1 VSLRSLVRQSRI
13 EEGEDD
19 GLGIDPLAH
28 SSSEQSIA
36 LLTHSSAHS
45 ATPIGD
51 IAPHEEH
58 PDCDRVSRPSVLRSA
73 AIRMMSL
80 HRHGS
85 ISSQT
90 SDSRHAHQLLQ
101 NVGRTIQR
109 TSSQLRKSKAY
120 HLLYLVMLPTYTVC
134 GAFLFQWLDGEHDEQ
149 EKLFYEDRCRVGRE
163 QRLSDIKGQCAQIP
177 TACFELMQNFTY
189 EVENCYRDWHT
200 ANRTIT
206 HSMAEFSN
214 ALIYAFSVYTTIG
227 YGNVAADT
235 TACRIATIF
244 YGALGIPLFF
254 AFVKEEGNLC
264 RIFFIHL
271 YKKVMKL
278 RKKCFAKCKTN
289 EPSSSQEQIANG
301 NCLGVPSPTFGPSQA
316 ESGEVTLK
324 DSTPVKKNK
333 DTRHYSRQYS
343 SNSLHECDRNERR
356 KVFAAGCITL
366 IAYVLVASCIVD
378 FTTEFDYI
386 TSVYFLFNSVALI
399 GFGDVFPSTPTVII
413 VHAPFMIFGVILFS
427 MCYFIM
433 QEEIR
438 DRTFEASRRARIS
451 ISKYGQSIIN
461 QARSPWSRR
470 NSPLFDNNSD
480 GGGGNTSG
488 PSPSSF
494 ERMRKRR
501 QSAPAIALTGPTG
514 KTARFRDI

>member
-1 VSLRSLVRQSRI
+1 M
-13 EEGEDD
+13 
-19 GLGIDPLAH
+19 
-28 SSSEQSIA
+28 SI
-36 LLTHSSAHS
+36 
-45 ATPIGD
+45 
-51 IAPHEEH
+51 
-58 PDCDRVSRPSVLRSA
+58 
-73 AIRMMSL
+73 

-85 ISSQT
+85 ISSQA

-134 GAFLFQWLDGEHDEQ
+134 GAVLFKWLDGEHDEQ
-149 EKLFYEDRCRVGRE
+149 QKMMYQNRCTGGRE
-163 QRLSDIKGQCAQIP
+163 ERLAFLKGQCKQSP
-177 TACFELMQNFTY
+177 DDCYELMKTFAL
-189 EVENCYRDWHT
+189 EVDRCYRDWHT
-200 ANRTIT
+200 VNRTIT
-206 HSMAEFSN
+206 HSMANFSN

-244 YGALGIPLFF
+244 YGVLGIPLFF

-271 YKKVMKL
+271 YKKAKLL
-278 RKKCFAKCKTN
+278 RKKCFKKCTTN
-289 EPSSSQEQIANG
+289 ESSSSQEQITNG
-301 NCLGVPSPTFGPSQA
+301 NCLGVPSPTFGGPSQA
-316 ESGEVTLK
+316 ESGEITPK
-324 DSTPVKKNK
+324 TTSPVKIHR
-333 DTRHYSRQYS
+333 DARWYTRQPS

-356 KVFAAGCITL
+356 KVFAAGCVTL
-366 IAYVLVASCIVD
+366 IAYVLIASFIVHL
-378 FTTEFDYI
+378 TTEFDYI

-399 GFGDVFPSTPTVII
+399 GFGDVFPSTPTVIL
-413 VHAPFMIFGVILFS
+413 VHAPFMLFGVILFS

-470 NSPLFDNNSD
+470 NSPLFDNNSEN
-480 GGGGNTSG
+480 GGGTNG

-501 QSAPAIALTGPTG
+501 QSAPAIALTNPTG

>member
-1 VSLRSLVRQSRI
+1 MQF
-13 EEGEDD
+13 
-19 GLGIDPLAH
+19 H
-28 SSSEQSIA
+28 
-36 LLTHSSAHS
+36 LLT
-45 ATPIGD
+45 T
-51 IAPHEEH
+51 H
-58 PDCDRVSRPSVLRSA
+58 PDCNSVSRPSALRSA
-73 AIRMMSL
+73 AFRMMSL

-85 ISSQT
+85 ISSQA
-90 SDSRHAHQLLQ
+90 SDSRPAHQLLH

-134 GAFLFQWLDGEHDEQ
+134 GAFLFQWLDGAHDEK
-149 EKLFYEDRCRVGRE
+149 EKLLYEDRCKAGRE
-163 QRLSDIKGQCAQIP
+163 QTLESIKSQCAKTPDI
-177 TACFELMQNFTY
+177 CFSAMERFAY
-189 EVENCYRDWHT
+189 DVEKCYRDWHT
-200 ANRTIT
+200 TNRTIT

-264 RIFFIHL
+264 RIFFVHL
-271 YKKVMKL
+271 YKKVNLL
-278 RKKCFAKCKTN
+278 RKKCFKKCKTN
-289 EPSSSQEQIANG
+289 ESNSSQEQITNG
-301 NCLGVPSPTFGPSQA
+301 NCLGVPSPTFGGPSQA
-316 ESGEVTLK
+316 ESGEITPK
-324 DSTPVKKNK
+324 DSTPVKSKK
-333 DTRHYSRQYS
+333 DARCYTRQYS
-343 SNSLHECDRNERR
+343 KCDRIERR

-366 IAYVLVASCIVD
+366 IGYVLVSSWIVER
-378 FTTEFDYI
+378 TTEFDYI

-399 GFGDVFPSTPTVII
+399 GFGDVFPSTPTVIL

-480 GGGGNTSG
+480 NGGNTSG